1 MTVFEDLK
9 EQWADQPKLEVP
21 NDGAK
26 KIIEKITSIR
36 RKQRITNIVL
46 STTALVLIGFFFYI
60 SAYKFQTVT
69 LGLLLMI
76 GGLILR
82 IGIEFS
88 SIRGLKHM
96 NASTDTQNFKKQM
109 IQYYKGRTKVH
120 FIVTPLIIITY
131 CIGFVLLL
139 PSFKATLSSGFYS
152 YIVISS
158 VVLLVV
164 LGIFIIKQIRKE
176 LLILSELKS

>member
-9 EQWADQPKLEVP
+9 EQWADQPKPEVP
-21 NDGAK
+21 DDGVK

-36 RKQRITNIVL
+36 RKQRITNVVL
-46 STTALVLIGFFFYI
+46 SITALVLVGFFFYI
-60 SAYKFQTVT
+60 SAYKFQMVT

-88 SIRGLKHM
+88 SIRNLKRM
-96 NASTDTQNFKKQM
+96 NVSTDAQSFKEQL

-120 FIVTPLIIITY
+120 FLATPLIIITY

-164 LGIFIIKQIRKE
+164 LGIFIVKQVQKE
-176 LLILSELKS
+176 LMMLNELKR

>member
-9 EQWADQPKLEVP
+9 EQWADQPKPQVP
-21 NDGAK
+21 DDGVK

-36 RKQRITNIVL
+36 KKQRITNVVL
-46 STTALVLIGFFFYI
+46 SITALVLIGFFFYI

-82 IGIEFS
+82 IGIEYS
-88 SIRGLKHM
+88 SIRNLKRM
-96 NASTDTQNFKKQM
+96 NVSTDAQSFKERM
-109 IQYYKGRTKVH
+109 IQYYRGRTKVH
-120 FIVTPLIIITY
+120 FIVTPLIVIAY
-131 CIGFVLLL
+131 CIGFVSLL

-164 LGIFIIKQIRKE
+164 LGVFIVKQVQKE
-176 LLILSELKS
+176 LMMLNELKR

>member
-9 EQWADQPKLEVP
+9 EQWADQPKPEVP

-26 KIIEKITSIR
+26 KIIEKIISIR
-36 RKQRITNIVL
+36 RKQRIMNVVL
-46 STTALVLIGFFFYI
+46 SITAIVLIGFFFYI

-69 LGLLLMI
+69 IGLLLMI

-82 IGIEFS
+82 IGIEYS
-88 SIRGLKHM
+88 SIRGLKRM
-96 NASTDTQNFKKQM
+96 NASTDTQNFKQQM
-109 IQYYKGRTKVH
+109 IRYYKGRTKVH
-120 FIVTPLIIITY
+120 FIVTPLIIIAY

-158 VVLLVV
+158 VVLLLV
-164 LGIFIIKQIRKE
+164 LGFFIVKQIQKE
-176 LLILSELKS
+176 LMILNELKR